1 MSACV
6 HLPTSIGEAIDKLT
20 ILDIKLERISDI
32 ARKADVQR
40 EHDALL
46 KHATL
51 TEFIQTHAD
60 LYNTMKKANAII
72 WDMMDVLRDGAS
84 RISGEEYLKTCKDC
98 IEFNDIRF
106 RIKARIN
113 QVSNSELR
121 EQKSYKVTVFK
132 LAILGLRESHA
143 DISTVHRILQRP
155 MQYYGILYDE
165 VQMTVDDM
173 STDDM
178 STNVMSTDDMSTNVM
193 STNENGANVIVNLN
207 VFSHIVSDEPRLK
220 QRIHDA
226 LNVSDA
232 IMDKL
237 M

>member
-20 ILDIKLERISDI
+20 ILDIKLERITDI
-32 ARKADVQR
+32 AKKADVQR

-46 KHATL
+46 KHSEL
-51 TEFIQTHAD
+51 NNFVKTHAD

-84 RISGEEYLKTCKDC
+84 RVSTEEYLKTCKDC

-113 QVSNSELR
+113 QASNSELR
-121 EQKSYKVTVFK
+121 EQKSYKTTVFK
-132 LAILGLRESHA
+132 LAIIGLHESHA
-143 DISTVHRILQRP
+143 DVSTVQRILQRP

-165 VQMTVDDM
+165 VQIVETAVDH
-173 STDDM
+173 
-178 STNVMSTDDMSTNVM
+178 
-193 STNENGANVIVNLN
+193 GANVIVNLN
-207 VFSHIVSDEPRLK
+207 DFSHIVADETVLK
-220 QRIHDA
+220 QYIYGA
-226 LNVSDA
+226 LHVSDA
-232 IMDKL
+232 IMDRL

>member
-1 MSACV
+1 MACV

-20 ILDIKLERISDI
+20 ILDIKLERITD
-32 ARKADVQR
+32 ANRKADVQR

-46 KHATL
+46 KHSEL
-51 TEFIQTHAD
+51 TDFVQTHAD

-113 QVSNSELR
+113 QASNSELR
-121 EQKSYKVTVFK
+121 EQKSYKATVFK
-132 LAILGLRESHA
+132 LAIMGLHESHA
-143 DISTVHRILQRP
+143 HISTVQRILQRP
-155 MQYYGILYDE
+155 LQYYGILYDE
-165 VQMTVDDM
+165 VQMTA
-173 STDDM
+173 DDM
-178 STNVMSTDDMSTNVM
+178 STND
-193 STNENGANVIVNLN
+193 NGANVIVNLN
-207 VFSHIVSDEPRLK
+207 DFSHIMTDEIQLK
-220 QRIHDA
+220 QRIYDA

-237 M
+237 L

>member
-1 MSACV
+1 MACV

-20 ILDIKLERISDI
+20 ILDIKLERIAD
-32 ARKADVQR
+32 ANRKADVQR

-46 KHATL
+46 KHSEL
-51 TEFIQTHAD
+51 TDFVQTHAD

-84 RISGEEYLKTCKDC
+84 RVSGEEYLKTCKDC

-113 QVSNSELR
+113 QASNSELR
-121 EQKSYKVTVFK
+121 EQKSYKATVFK
-132 LAILGLRESHA
+132 LAIIGLHESHA
-143 DISTVHRILQRP
+143 HISTVQRILQRP

-165 VQMTVDDM
+165 VQMTADDM

-178 STNVMSTDDMSTNVM
+178 STDD
-193 STNENGANVIVNLN
+193 NGANVIVNLN
-207 VFSHIVSDEPRLK
+207 DFSHIMTDEIRLR
-220 QRIHDA
+220 QRIYDA
-226 LNVSDA
+226 LNLSDA

>member
-1 MSACV
+1 MTDAN
-6 HLPTSIGEAIDKLT
+6 
-20 ILDIKLERISDI
+20 
-32 ARKADVQR
+32 RKADVQR

-46 KHATL
+46 KHDML
-51 TEFIQTHAD
+51 NSFVQTHAD

-84 RISGEEYLKTCKDC
+84 RISEEAFLKTCKDC

-113 QVSNSELR
+113 QASNSELR

-132 LAILGLRESHA
+132 LSIVGLHESHA
-143 DISTVHRILQRP
+143 DISTVQRILQRP

-165 VQMTVDDM
+165 VKMT
-173 STDDM
+173 TDAD
-178 STNVMSTDDMSTNVM
+178 
-193 STNENGANVIVNLN
+193 NGANVIVNLN
-207 VFSHIVSDEPRLK
+207 DFFHIVSDEHALK
-220 QRIHDA
+220 QRIYDA

-232 IMDKL
+232 IMDRL
-237 M
+237 L

>member
-1 MSACV
+1 MSCV

-46 KHATL
+46 KHDML
-51 TEFIQTHAD
+51 NSFVQTHFD

-72 WDMMDVLRDGAS
+72 WDMMDVLRTN
-84 RISGEEYLKTCKDC
+84 ISTEQYLKTCKDC
-98 IEFNDIRF
+98 IELNDIRF

-113 QVSNSELR
+113 QASNSDLR
-121 EQKSYKVTVFK
+121 EQKSYKTTVFK
-132 LAILGLRESHA
+132 LSILGLHESHA
-143 DISTVHRILQRP
+143 DISTMQRILQRP
-155 MQYYGILYDE
+155 LQYSGILYDE
-165 VQMTVDDM
+165 VQMTADADN
-173 STDDM
+173 D
-178 STNVMSTDDMSTNVM
+178 
-193 STNENGANVIVNLN
+193 ANVIVNFTD
-207 VFSHIVSDEPRLK
+207 FSHIMTDEIQLK
-220 QRIHDA
+220 QRIYDA

-237 M
+237 L

>member
-20 ILDIKLERISDI
+20 ILDIKLERIADI
-32 ARKADVQR
+32 AKKADVQR

-46 KHATL
+46 NHAML
-51 TEFIQTHAD
+51 NSFVQTHAD

-84 RISGEEYLKTCKDC
+84 GVSGEEYLKTCKDC

-113 QVSNSELR
+113 QASNSELR

-132 LAILGLRESHA
+132 LAIMGLHESHA
-143 DISTVHRILQRP
+143 HISTVHRILRRP
-155 MQYYGILYDE
+155 LQYYGILYDE
-165 VQMTVDDM
+165 VQIVYAHQPVEDASATLTFNDD
-173 STDDM
+173 DD
-178 STNVMSTDDMSTNVM
+178 DDDDISLIM
-193 STNENGANVIVNLN
+193 TNE
-207 VFSHIVSDEPRLK
+207 PQLK
-220 QRIHDA
+220 QHIYDA

-232 IMDKL
+232 SMDKL
-237 M
+237 L

>member
-1 MSACV
+1 MSCV

-46 KHATL
+46 KHDML
-51 TEFIQTHAD
+51 NSFVQTHSD

-72 WDMMDVLRDGAS
+72 WDMMDVLRTN
-84 RISGEEYLKTCKDC
+84 ISTEQYLKTCKDC
-98 IEFNDIRF
+98 IELNDIRF

-113 QVSNSELR
+113 QASNSDLR
-121 EQKSYKVTVFK
+121 EQKSYKTTVFK
-132 LAILGLRESHA
+132 LSILGLHESHA
-143 DISTVHRILQRP
+143 DISTMQRILQRP
-155 MQYYGILYDE
+155 LQYYGILYDE
-165 VQMTVDDM
+165 VQMTADADN
-173 STDDM
+173 D
-178 STNVMSTDDMSTNVM
+178 
-193 STNENGANVIVNLN
+193 ANVIVNFTD
-207 VFSHIVSDEPRLK
+207 FSHIMTDEIQLK
-220 QRIHDA
+220 QRIYDA

-237 M
+237 L

>member
-1 MSACV
+1 MACV

-51 TEFIQTHAD
+51 TEFIQTHTD

-72 WDMMDVLRDGAS
+72 WDMMDVLRDGAN

-113 QVSNSELR
+113 QASNSELR
-121 EQKSYKVTVFK
+121 EQKSYTATVFK
-132 LAILGLRESHA
+132 LRIMGMPDSHA
-143 DISTVHRILQRP
+143 DIAKRILQRP
-155 MQYYGILYDE
+155 LQYYGILYDE
-165 VQMTVDDM
+165 VQMTADD
-173 STDDM
+173 
-178 STNVMSTDDMSTNVM
+178 
-193 STNENGANVIVNLN
+193 NGANVIVNLN
-207 VFSHIVSDEPRLK
+207 DFSHLMTDEIQLK
-220 QRIHDA
+220 QRIYDA
-226 LNVSDA
+226 LHVSDA
-232 IMDKL
+232 IMDRL
-237 M
+237 L

>member
-1 MSACV
+1 MSCV

-32 ARKADVQR
+32 ARKADVRR

-46 KHATL
+46 KHSEL
-51 TEFIQTHAD
+51 NDFIQTHAD

-84 RISGEEYLKTCKDC
+84 RVSGEEYLKTCKDC

-113 QVSNSELR
+113 QASNSELR
-121 EQKSYKVTVFK
+121 EQKSYKTTVFR
-132 LAILGLRESHA
+132 LAIVGFHESHA
-143 DISTVHRILQRP
+143 HIVKSILQRP

-165 VQMTVDDM
+165 VQIIETVDNASATLLFNADISRIM
-173 STDDM
+173 
-178 STNVMSTDDMSTNVM
+178 
-193 STNENGANVIVNLN
+193 TNENQLKQYIYDAL
-207 VFSHIVSDEPRLK
+207 HVSDT
-220 QRIHDA
+220 
-226 LNVSDA
+226 

-237 M
+237 L

>member
-20 ILDIKLERISDI
+20 ILDIKLERITDI
-32 ARKADVQR
+32 AKKADVQR

-46 KHATL
+46 NHAML
-51 TEFIQTHAD
+51 NSFVQTHAD

-84 RISGEEYLKTCKDC
+84 GVSGEEYLKTCKEC

-113 QVSNSELR
+113 QASNSELR
-121 EQKSYKVTVFK
+121 EQKSYKTTVFR
-132 LAILGLRESHA
+132 LAIVGLHESHA
-143 DISTVHRILQRP
+143 HIVKSILQRP

-165 VQMTVDDM
+165 VQMTADDK
-173 STDDM
+173 
-178 STNVMSTDDMSTNVM
+178 
-193 STNENGANVIVNLN
+193 GANVIVNLN
-207 VFSHIVSDEPRLK
+207 NFSHIGSDETLLK
-220 QRIHDA
+220 QTIYDA

-232 IMDKL
+232 IMDRL
-237 M
+237 L

>member
-1 MSACV
+1 MACV

-60 LYNTMKKANAII
+60 LYTTMKKANAII
-72 WDMMDVLRDGAS
+72 WDMMDVLRDGAN
-84 RISGEEYLKTCKDC
+84 RISTEEYLKTCKDC

-113 QVSNSELR
+113 QASNSELR
-121 EQKSYKVTVFK
+121 EQKSYKATVFK
-132 LAILGLRESHA
+132 LAIMGLHESHA
-143 DISTVHRILQRP
+143 PIVNRIMRRP
-155 MQYYGILYDE
+155 LQYYGILYDE
-165 VQMTVDDM
+165 VQIVYAHQPVEDASATLTFNDDDISRIM
-173 STDDM
+173 
-178 STNVMSTDDMSTNVM
+178 
-193 STNENGANVIVNLN
+193 TNELQ
-207 VFSHIVSDEPRLK
+207 LK
-220 QRIHDA
+220 QRIYDA

>member
-20 ILDIKLERISDI
+20 ILDIKLERITDI
-32 ARKADVQR
+32 AKKADVQR

-46 KHATL
+46 KHSEL
-51 TEFIQTHAD
+51 TDFIQTHAD

-72 WDMMDVLRDGAS
+72 WDMMDVLRTN
-84 RISGEEYLKTCKDC
+84 ISTDEYLKTCKDC

-113 QVSNSELR
+113 QASNSDLR
-121 EQKSYKVTVFK
+121 EQKSYKTTVFK
-132 LAILGLRESHA
+132 LAIIGLHESHA
-143 DISTVHRILQRP
+143 DVSTVQRILQRP

-165 VQMTVDDM
+165 VQMTTTDDM
-173 STDDM
+173 STD
-178 STNVMSTDDMSTNVM
+178 
-193 STNENGANVIVNLN
+193 ENGANVIVNLN
-207 VFSHIVSDEPRLK
+207 NLSHIVSDEPRLK
-220 QRIHDA
+220 QRIYDA

>member
-1 MSACV
+1 MACV

-84 RISGEEYLKTCKDC
+84 RVSGEEYLKACKDC

-113 QVSNSELR
+113 QASNSDLR
-121 EQKSYKVTVFK
+121 EQKSYKTTVFK
-132 LAILGLRESHA
+132 LAIIGLHESHA
-143 DISTVHRILQRP
+143 SISTVQRILQRP
-155 MQYYGILYDE
+155 LQYYGILYDE
-165 VQMTVDDM
+165 VQIVETVVDHVANATLLFNDD
-173 STDDM
+173 
-178 STNVMSTDDMSTNVM
+178 
-193 STNENGANVIVNLN
+193 I
-207 VFSHIVSDEPRLK
+207 SHIVSDEPRLK
-220 QRIHDA
+220 QTIYDA
-226 LNVSDA
+226 LNVSDT
-232 IMDKL
+232 IMDRL
-237 M
+237 L